1 MAQFINKNE
10 VEDIL
15 RKLWK
20 EDDGHNP
27 EHRICYNKA
36 LQEVQCELDTLEVK
50 RVDLD
55 FMLHEYWDISP
66 KICVDCL
73 ESATM
78 TKDEMINF
86 AKHFFELGL
95 KAQKGE

>member
-20 EDDGHNP
+20 EDDGHNA

-36 LQEVQCELDTLEVK
+36 LEEVQYELDTLKVK
-50 RVDLD
+50 DTKSKRKCVRKAYKRG
-55 FMLHEYWDISP
+55 YW
-66 KICVDCL
+66 
-73 ESATM
+73 A
-78 TKDEMINF
+78 
-86 AKHFFELGL
+86 
-95 KAQKGE
+95 

>member
-1 MAQFINKNE
+1 MEYIDKSAVVAEIDKLKGKVSDASSYCNGWQHA
-10 VEDIL
+10 L
-15 RKLWK
+15 RML
-20 EDDGHNP
+20 E
-27 EHRICYNKA
+27 I
-36 LQEVQCELDTLEVK
+36 ELDTLEVK
-50 RVDLD
+50 EVDLD
-55 FMLHEYWDISP
+55 FMLHEYWNLSS
-66 KICVDCL
+66 KITIDCL